1 MGFTYTWGGAGDIPV
16 QGDYDGDGKTDIA
29 VFRPSTGTWYIVN
42 SSTGMG
48 FTYTW
53 GGAGDIPVPG
63 DYDGDG
69 KTDIA
74 VFRPSTGVWY
84 IIRSSTSMG
93 FTYTWGGGGDIP
105 VPGDYDG
112 DGKTDIAVFRP
123 STGVWYIIRSSTSMG
138 STYNWG
144 GGSDIAVPGD
154 YDGDG
159 KIDLAVFRPSTGGWF
174 ILKSSTNY
182 TSWDTCR
189 WGASTDVAILVN
201 MMSAPQ
207 PVSAGPTP
215 YYGSPVA
222 IPGTIA
228 AENFDEGGEGIAY
241 HDSTPGNSGGA
252 YRMTDV
258 DIERSSEGAY
268 DVGWTTPG
276 EWLNYSVTVAT
287 AANYVVQ
294 LRLATPA
301 AGRSLHIGFNG
312 SGVWTVVPIPATG
325 AWQTWTTVNV
335 PVTLAAGPQLLTV
348 LFDTGGVNLQSIT
361 VVRGTVAV
369 GGSPVVVTWNIE
381 NIYSEGHARAAMD
394 YLTAL
399 SPTPEIIVIQEAYQ
413 EHFAA
418 FVDELQRRTGKVWY
432 GAFSTHCPPAG
443 WNGTTCTISW
453 SEGVGIFSTF
463 PIVQSS
469 TAWFPFPDCW
479 TSARTGLRAALDVGG
494 ETLQV
499 FALHL
504 QTGGCS
510 NAAQARYNSMASFK
524 QWASQYSAPQI
535 VGGDF
540 NADPDQIASA
550 AGMSGNFV
558 DSWSVVGSGRGLTS
572 FTPAPT
578 MKLDYL
584 FADASAKAQPLW
596 SNVVTTTG
604 TVSDHYPLAAAFVI
618 RP

>member
-1 MGFTYTWGGAGDIPV
+1 MWFRLRATADSKWHDSVWAQYSDAIGAAAEPIYRIGTADAIGVNLEPCYNCGNAEWGWQDGLYWRSQTTTIRFAASGSHTLRIQTREDGV
-16 QGDYDGDGKTDIA
+16 QLDQ
-29 VFRPSTGTWYIVN
+29 VVLSQ
-42 SSTGMG
+42 
-48 FTYTW
+48 
-53 GGAGDIPVPG
+53 
-63 DYDGDG
+63 
-69 KTDIA
+69 
-74 VFRPSTGVWY
+74 
-84 IIRSSTSMG
+84 
-93 FTYTWGGGGDIP
+93 
-105 VPGDYDG
+105 
-112 DGKTDIAVFRP
+112 
-123 STGVWYIIRSSTSMG
+123 
-138 STYNWG
+138 
-144 GGSDIAVPGD
+144 
-154 YDGDG
+154 
-159 KIDLAVFRPSTGGWF
+159 
-174 ILKSSTNY
+174 
-182 TSWDTCR
+182 
-189 WGASTDVAILVN
+189 ASYL
-201 MMSAPQ
+201 SAPPG
-207 PVSAGPTP
+207 PVRNDTTFVPKQVSDRAIPTP

-369 GGSPVVVTWNIE
+369 GASPVVVTWNIE

-494 ETLQV
+494 VTLQV

-504 QTGGCS
+504 QTGACS

-524 QWASQYSAPQI
+524 QWASQYSTPQI